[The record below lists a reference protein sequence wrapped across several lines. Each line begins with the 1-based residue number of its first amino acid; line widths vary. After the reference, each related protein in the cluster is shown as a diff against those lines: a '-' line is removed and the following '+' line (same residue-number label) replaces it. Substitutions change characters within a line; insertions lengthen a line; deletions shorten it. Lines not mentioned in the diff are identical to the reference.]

1 MKRILFYTGAKTYGG
16 HEITSLFILKWFLE
30 RGTEVECVFPPEN
43 QPLADALTKLE
54 EKNGRLRLWPMTP
67 PRVLFHALHHRC
79 CHQTVDALVV
89 EFTRLDVD
97 FAFVSQGNLEIS
109 ALGTLAARKACIPC
123 LSYLPM
129 AHGFREMGTHY
140 GRLRDLFNRYLVHQP
155 AFWLTCTETQTERLR
170 RLGAQQPIELLPQPI
185 AFDEPPAPA
194 DVRRELGIAQDAVVL
209 GMCGRLNN
217 KQKGCDLF
225 TRALSE
231 SPSDSPLRACTVL
244 LIGEGQDGRDSVA
257 TLRSNGWSGKLHCTG
272 WCAHPEKYLS
282 TLDLLVLPSR
292 FEGLPHVILEALYL
306 GIPVAAADVD
316 GLSDY
321 LPSEWLFPKENATAL
336 RAKLLE
342 FLQDQEAYLSALP
355 ELRQRV
361 IRENAPQAVSKALE
375 SILIKFSKY
384 IGLALRDEQS
394 S

>member
-321 LPSEWLFPKENATAL
+321 LPSELLFPKENATAL